1 MLWSGKIGECRPKKV
16 RNVFLVGPVRFIM
29 LVTLRRSY
37 KTFLCAF
44 ILLCL
49 SCFQEPEIFTP

>member
-1 MLWSGKIGECRPKKV
+1 MVRQDWKI
-16 RNVFLVGPVRFIM
+16 RNVFLVGPVRLFR
-29 LVTLRRSY
+29 LVTSRRSY
-37 KTFLCAF
+37 KMFLCVF